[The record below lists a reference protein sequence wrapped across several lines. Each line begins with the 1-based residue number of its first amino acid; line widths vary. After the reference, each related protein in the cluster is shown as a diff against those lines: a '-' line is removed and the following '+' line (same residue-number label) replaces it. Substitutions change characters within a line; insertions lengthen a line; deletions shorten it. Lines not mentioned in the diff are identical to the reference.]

1 MPNAGGHCPIH
12 GRGGVGWG
20 WGAHTGQKGGRVSS
34 PLFLSWDVKLLVL
47 TQVALG
53 SQACGL
59 KMNYTTGF
67 FDSPTYRWQIHGFH
81 NLRGQFL

>member
-1 MPNAGGHCPIH
+1 MQAGIIQSMGA
-12 GRGGVGWG
+12 G
-20 WGAHTGQKGGRVSS
+20 GAHTGQKGGRVSS

-53 SQACGL
+53 SQAFGL

-67 FDSPTYRWQIHGFH
+67 PRSPTYRWQIHGFH